1 MATQATE
8 RKSAEVRREEILE
21 AAMKEFA
28 YGGLHGTSTE
38 KIAARAGISQPYLFR
53 LFGTKKELFI
63 ASSTRCFGRVLAAFQ
78 EAAEGKTGYEAKK
91 AMGGPTTSSSPTARC
106 FSARCR
112 CTRPAPTRRSA
123 MRRAHGFAELFRFVE
138 QATGPRDG
146 GDPRLLRDG
155 DADERG
161 RRHGPAPDLRRRP
174 LVGAGAA
181 LGVGLERLFF
191 WSRKLVTTQY
201 QKGAR

>member
-1 MATQATE
+1 VSANFLAVATRTTE

-53 LFGTKKELFI
+53 LFGTKKDLFI

-91 AMGGPTTSSSPTARC
+91 AMGVAYEQLLADREMLLGQMQMYAACSDPEIRDA
-106 FSARCR
+106 
-112 CTRPAPTRRSA
+112 TRA
-123 MRRAHGFAELFRFVE
+123 GFAELFRFVE
-138 QATGPRDG
+138 RATTGLSTEEIRNFFAIG
-146 GDPRLLRDG
+146 MLMNV
-155 DADERG
+155 A
-161 RRHGPAPDLRRRP
+161 
-174 LVGAGAA
+174 AA
-181 LGVGLERLFF
+181 LDLPQICSEDDS
-191 WSRKLVTTQY
+191 W
-201 QKGAR
+201 ARELRSA